1 MLASS
6 RVQSAVTRRIANAW
20 RSWAAGGLGR
30 TNVNARTKDEELIG
44 IPGPSGVGKDAV
56 IKRLLELDS
65 NLKYSVSY
73 TTRAPR
79 PGEVDGVAYRF
90 VNRDQF
96 ERLIREGALLEHET
110 YDGHLYGTPT
120 APLDEARGGGHDIV
134 LKIDVQGA
142 EQVRK
147 RAPDALRIFLA
158 PPTMDELLRRRT
170 QRHSESARDQASRQ
184 RIAEDEMALAP
195 HFDHVVVNDDLER
208 AAQEILE
215 IIRHAR
221 DRQT

>member
-1 MLASS
+1 M
-6 RVQSAVTRRIANAW
+6 NAP
-20 RSWAAGGLGR
+20 
-30 TNVNARTKDEELIG
+30 TKHGQLIV
-44 IPGPSGVGKDAV
+44 ISGPSGVGKDAV

-96 ERLIREGALLEHET
+96 ERLIREGALLEHAT
-110 YDGHLYGTPT
+110 YDGHLYGTPI
-120 APLDEARGGGHDIV
+120 APLDEARGAGHDIV

-147 RAPDALRIFLA
+147 RAQDALRIFLA

-170 QRHSESARDQASRQ
+170 KRHSESPRDQTARQ
-184 RIAEDEMALAP
+184 LIAKDEMALAP
-195 HFDHVVVNDDLER
+195 HFDHVVVNDELER
-208 AAQEILE
+208 AVQEVLA
-215 IIRHAR
+215 IIRLAR
-221 DRQT
+221 ERHT